1 MKFKNVIKLFLLVAI
16 FSCGGDSDDPCT
28 PNPTLTTNDVTE
40 ITDRSVKLNGKVV
53 APTCD
58 ATVTSQGFVYS
69 KNTLPKI
76 SDNIIEVNGAN
87 ISGVANNLEQNTK
100 YYARVFFTNPLGTF
114 YGNEILF
121 NTAIGI
127 TLLYTIEPTNITM
140 TTARSGGVVNGDGGS
155 PIMARGICW
164 GTTPNPTVSNF
175 KTVEGSGLGS
185 FISNLTDLS
194 SKTKYYVRIYATNAG
209 GTTYGD
215 EKSFTT
221 PALATLT
228 TNTVSAITSSTATSG
243 GVITDNGGATVSSR
257 GVIWSTSP
265 NPSIGLPTKTSN
277 GYGDGS
283 FTSNLTELAPNTTY
297 YLRAYAY
304 TFAGFAYGQEIS
316 FKTLVA
322 LPTVTTTAATS
333 ITSNSAISGGN
344 VTSEGGGSVTAR
356 GVVWSTTSNPTIDNK
371 LGITSN
377 GSGSGAFSSNITG
390 LTYGT
395 TYYVR
400 AYVTNSV
407 GTSYGSQTS
416 FNTLPI
422 IPTLTTTTLTYV
434 TTSTATTGGNITNNG
449 GANITARGVV
459 WSTSPNPTIA
469 LTTKTS
475 DGTGS
480 GSFISSISGA
490 AAKSTFYV
498 RAYATNSAGTAYGQE
513 FTFTTQND
521 VITDVDGNSYN
532 IVSIGKQM
540 WFKENLKTTKY
551 CNGSSITFVNADNTW
566 NDVTNGAYSYY
577 NDNSSFNSSYG
588 KLYNGYAASDNRNV
602 CPCDWRVPTKEDFN
616 DLIAYL
622 VSVGFKNDGTGP
634 NTVSKA
640 LAVSSYGWGGSM
652 ISGTPGSFG
661 INNSSG
667 FSAFAGG
674 HRFIYYPFFEYL
686 NQQAYFYTGDANNY
700 L

>member
-1 MKFKNVIKLFLLVAI
+1 MLF
-16 FSCGGDSDDPCT
+16 
-28 PNPTLTTNDVTE
+28 
-40 ITDRSVKLNGKVV
+40 RS
-53 APTCD
+53 
-58 ATVTSQGFVYS
+58 
-69 KNTLPKI
+69 
-76 SDNIIEVNGAN
+76 
-87 ISGVANNLEQNTK
+87 
-100 YYARVFFTNPLGTF
+100 
-114 YGNEILF
+114 
-121 NTAIGI
+121 
-127 TLLYTIEPTNITM
+127 
-140 TTARSGGVVNGDGGS
+140 
-155 PIMARGICW
+155 
-164 GTTPNPTVSNF
+164 
-175 KTVEGSGLGS
+175 
-185 FISNLTDLS
+185 
-194 SKTKYYVRIYATNAG
+194 
-209 GTTYGD
+209 
-215 EKSFTT
+215 
-221 PALATLT
+221 
-228 TNTVSAITSSTATSG
+228 
-243 GVITDNGGATVSSR
+243 
-257 GVIWSTSP
+257 
-265 NPSIGLPTKTSN
+265 
-277 GYGDGS
+277 
-283 FTSNLTELAPNTTY
+283 
-297 YLRAYAY
+297 
-304 TFAGFAYGQEIS
+304 
-316 FKTLVA
+316 
-322 LPTVTTTAATS
+322 PTVTTTAATS

-540 WFKENLKTTKY
+540 WFKEN
-551 CNGSSITFVNADNTW
+551 
-566 NDVTNGAYSYY
+566 
-577 NDNSSFNSSYG
+577 
-588 KLYNGYAASDNRNV
+588 
-602 CPCDWRVPTKEDFN
+602 
-616 DLIAYL
+616 
-622 VSVGFKNDGTGP
+622 
-634 NTVSKA
+634 
-640 LAVSSYGWGGSM
+640 
-652 ISGTPGSFG
+652 
-661 INNSSG
+661 
-667 FSAFAGG
+667 
-674 HRFIYYPFFEYL
+674 
-686 NQQAYFYTGDANNY
+686 
-700 L
+700 